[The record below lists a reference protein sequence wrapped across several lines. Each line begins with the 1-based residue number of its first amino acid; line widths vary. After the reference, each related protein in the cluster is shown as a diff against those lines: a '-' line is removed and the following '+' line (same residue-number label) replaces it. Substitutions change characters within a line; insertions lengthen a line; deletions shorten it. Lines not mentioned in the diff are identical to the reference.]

1 MKWLGNENCS
11 LWRQLNTAYI
21 QYPYVL
27 QRAFQH
33 EALCR
38 GKNRPKSKYLRSM
51 MCAFTHSYTQQ
62 QISYMVA
69 WFTEWN
75 CINWRVW
82 FRAPKTYCTSHIRST
97 RIECNFRVNL
107 LQNIVAWGEFMALCV
122 RVCWEHSNGC
132 RKSNE
137 CCFDGRNCIMSLF
150 TESICSSFGLHL
162 SIEHSFSL
170 SLFRYFRFRM
180 IEI

>member
-1 MKWLGNENCS
+1 MYYNVLFSTKLCAEEKTGRKAN
-11 LWRQLNTAYI
+11 I
-21 QYPYVL
+21 YV
-27 QRAFQH
+27 RWCARSH
-33 EALCR
+33 THTPS
-38 GKNRPKSKYLRSM
+38 NRLV
-51 MCAFTHSYTQQ
+51 T
-62 QISYMVA
+62 

-82 FRAPKTYCTSHIRST
+82 FRAPKTYCTSHIRPT

-122 RVCWEHSNGC
+122 RVCWKHSNGC

-137 CCFDGRNCIMSLF
+137 CCFDGRNCIMSQF

-170 SLFRYFRFRM
+170 SVSIFSIPNDRNLIYM
-180 IEI
+180 QTK